1 MLETAKALSNNNKV
15 AWTLNSSSFDKLLSA
30 LDADRSSA
38 GTAYERLRL
47 RLINFFDWHGC
58 AFSEELADETFDRV
72 ARRLTEGERIMDLPN
87 YCFGV
92 ARRLLLEVLGR
103 QGLQPALWMPVN
115 HMQNLAAERFY
126 LAARY
131 RSQDCRAREFQ
142 LACLEASLQQL
153 TPTDRELVLQY
164 YESDARVRS
173 GQRAALAER
182 LGISLAT
189 LRVRVY
195 RVREELK
202 RHLNALLQH
211 DSATGHTIT
220 RRQHK
225 DC

>member
-1 MLETAKALSNNNKV
+1 MLEQAKALPDNKV

-38 GTAYERLRL
+38 GTAYEQLRL
-47 RLINFFDWHGC
+47 RLIGFFDWHDC
-58 AFSEELADETFDRV
+58 AFPEELADETFDRV
-72 ARRLTEGERIMDLPN
+72 ARRLAEGEFIMNLPN

-103 QGLQPALWMPVN
+103 QGLQPALWMPTN
-115 HMQNLAAERFY
+115 RGQNQAAERFY
-126 LAARY
+126 LASRY
-131 RSQDCRAREFQ
+131 RSQDSRARELQ
-142 LACLEASLQQL
+142 LAYLEASLQQL
-153 TPTDRELVLQY
+153 APADRELVLQY
-164 YESDARVRS
+164 YESEACSRVD
-173 GQRAALAER
+173 QRTALAER

-202 RHLNALLQH
+202 RHLGTLLQH
-211 DSATGHTIT
+211 DSATGRTIA
-220 RRQHK
+220 RQQHK